1 MQWTS
6 VEDGFPDE
14 DQECVLVCMKPDGS
28 LVQAVGFRIDGKWEI
43 ELEGADTRGWHVR
56 RWMPFGPTRRIG

>member
-14 DQECVLVCMKPDGS
+14 GQECVLVCMKPDGS
-28 LVQAVGFRIDGKWEI
+28 LVQAVGFRVDGKWEI
-43 ELEGADTRGWHVR
+43 ELEGAHIGGWHVR
-56 RWMPFGPTRRIG
+56 RWMPFAPTRKIG